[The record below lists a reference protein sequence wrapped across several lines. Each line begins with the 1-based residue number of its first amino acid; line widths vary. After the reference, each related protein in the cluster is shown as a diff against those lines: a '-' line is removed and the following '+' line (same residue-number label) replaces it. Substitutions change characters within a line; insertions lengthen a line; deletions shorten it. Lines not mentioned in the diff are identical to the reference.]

1 MGVKVSGGGGLWMSY
16 VRVGVEVSRSGGQCG
31 VEVTGVEVS
40 WGGGQWGWRSMKVIC
55 QSGEG
60 AQ

>member
-1 MGVKVSGGGGLWMSY
+1 MEVICQS
-16 VRVGVEVSRSGGQCG
+16 GVEVSRSGGQCG

-40 WGGGQWGWRSMKVIC
+40 WCGGQWGWRSMEVIC